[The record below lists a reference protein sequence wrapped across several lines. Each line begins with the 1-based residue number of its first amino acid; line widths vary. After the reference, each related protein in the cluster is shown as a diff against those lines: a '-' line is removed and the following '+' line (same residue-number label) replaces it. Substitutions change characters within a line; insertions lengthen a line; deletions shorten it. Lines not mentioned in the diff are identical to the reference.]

1 MTTSQDIG
9 NDLRVERAVSGDAQA
24 LEDLLQDH
32 GPRVRSGLSIGAERR
47 RDLDP
52 DDVMQVTYLEAYL
65 RIRHLRTPTEGGFAK
80 WLTRIAENNLHDAIR
95 GLARDKRGGAALR
108 VTRGAAGE
116 SARTLLEHV
125 AASTTTA
132 GRIASAREAQELVR
146 ATVARLPRSYR
157 EVIQACDLDQRS
169 VREVAEERG
178 ASLGAVHMLR
188 SRAHERLRELLVRP
202 TGLF

>member
-1 MTTSQDIG
+1 M
-9 NDLRVERAVSGDAQA
+9 SGDAQA

-32 GPRVRSGLSIGAERR
+32 GPRIRSGLSISAERR
-47 RDLDP
+47 RDLDA

-65 RIRHLRTPTEGGFAK
+65 RVRRLRTPTERGFAK
-80 WLTRIAENNLHDAIR
+80 WLTRIAENNLRDAIR
-95 GLARDKRGGAALR
+95 GLARDKRAGAALR

-116 SARTLLEHV
+116 SARTLLEHL

-132 GRIASAREAQELVR
+132 GRAASAREAQGLVR
-146 ATVARLPRSYR
+146 AAVARLPSSYR

-178 ASLGAVHMLR
+178 ASQGAVHMLR
-188 SRAHERLRELLVRP
+188 SRAHERLRELLVEP
-202 TGLF
+202 ADPF